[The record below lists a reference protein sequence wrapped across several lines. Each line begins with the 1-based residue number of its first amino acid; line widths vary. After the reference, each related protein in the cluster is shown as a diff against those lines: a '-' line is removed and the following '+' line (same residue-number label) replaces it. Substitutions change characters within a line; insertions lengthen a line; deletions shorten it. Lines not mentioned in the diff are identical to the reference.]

1 MKSAWRIVAILLGAS
16 LVWSAAGCFTGQD
29 YAEESGAQLA
39 PGMTMD
45 EVQGQ
50 LGDPH
55 LVIKGDPGTDTV
67 WVYRYEGGPSTAL
80 VVFMVIFFVVLIVAI
95 VLSKSKGGGG
105 GVFFG
110 IGGGGGPPYQIRIH
124 FDSTG
129 RLMEVSPP
137 HPVNVP

>member
-1 MKSAWRIVAILLGAS
+1 MKSARRIVAILLGAS

-29 YAEESGAQLA
+29 YAEESGSMLS
-39 PGMTMD
+39 PGMSMD
-45 EVQGQ
+45 EVQYQ

-55 LVIKGDPGTDTV
+55 QVIKGDPGADTV
-67 WVYRYEGGPSTAL
+67 WVYRYEGGPGTAL
-80 VVFMVIFFVVLIVAI
+80 TIFLVIFFVVLIVAI
-95 VLSKSKGGGG
+95 VLSRSKGGGG

-137 HPVNVP
+137 HPVGVP